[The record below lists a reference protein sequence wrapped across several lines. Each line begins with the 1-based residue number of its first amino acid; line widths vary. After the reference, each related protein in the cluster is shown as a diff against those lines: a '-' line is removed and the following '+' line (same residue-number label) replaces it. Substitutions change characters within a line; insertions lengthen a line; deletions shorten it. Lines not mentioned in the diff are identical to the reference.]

1 MRSLL
6 VLSSCWLIS
15 QSAVAGLKQQG
26 LSLVKRS
33 VVGIMAA
40 GLLLSPIENRQLLAQ
55 PKPTIKLIAPG
66 FIVPMWKLR
75 GRITQLRAD
84 GFEVSTSF
92 PTTRA
97 IEDRQQALNEALLD
111 PDCENLVCA
120 RGGYGTSD
128 LLPDIPYDQLI
139 THKRVIGYSDISA
152 LLSALWTQKGFVGIS
167 GPMPGAVTWHRGSEE
182 MRVLLGVMNGTVTTG
197 QIDVQPLSRDAQ
209 TTVIEGILYGGDMS
223 VLTNLIATPYM
234 PESLA
239 GYIVFFEALKE
250 NPYRLIRFLNQWQQ
264 SGVLDGVHAI
274 VLGRFDGLGG
284 NLDYL
289 HRQIVA
295 RVDCPVFVTEAF
307 GHRRP
312 LYPLPVGGRGKIEDG
327 TLSWQIP

>member
-1 MRSLL
+1 MRALL
-6 VLSSCWLIS
+6 VWLICW
-15 QSAVAGLKQQG
+15 QVGQVAISSPEQKV
-26 LSLVKRS
+26 SLVKRS
-33 VVGIMAA
+33 ALGMIVA
-40 GLLLSPIENRQLLAQ
+40 GLLAIPVGHREMLAEQ
-55 PKPTIKLIAPG
+55 QRPTVKLIAPG
-66 FIVPMWKLR
+66 FIVPMWKLT
-75 GRITQLRAD
+75 GRIARLRAD

-92 PTTRA
+92 PTSRSLD
-97 IEDRQQALNEALLD
+97 DRQRALNEALID

-128 LLPDIPYDQLI
+128 LLPNIPYDQLD
-139 THKRVIGYSDISA
+139 THKRVIGYSDISS

-182 MRVLLGVMNGTVTTG
+182 MRVLLGVMDGTMTTG
-197 QIDVQPLSRDAQ
+197 QIPVQQLSGNHQ
-209 TTVIEGILYGGDMS
+209 TIIEGTLYGGDMS

-250 NPYRLIRFLNQWQQ
+250 NNYRLIRFLNQWQQ
-264 SGVLDGVHAI
+264 SGMLDGVQAI
-274 VLGRFDGLGG
+274 ILGRFDGLGG
-284 NLDYL
+284 NLAYL
-289 HRQIVA
+289 HKQIVA
-295 RVDCPVFVTEAF
+295 RVDCPVFTTKAF

-312 LYPLPVGGRGKIEDG
+312 LYPLPVGGHGKIEDG

>member
-6 VLSSCWLIS
+6 VLLICLLVS
-15 QSAVAGLKQQG
+15 QLAVAGLERAGGSFIQ
-26 LSLVKRS
+26 RS
-33 VVGIMAA
+33 ALGIAVA
-40 GLLLSPIENRQLLAQ
+40 GLLALPVNHQGMVAEQ
-55 PKPTIKLIAPG
+55 KPTVKLIAPG

-75 GRITQLRAD
+75 GRIAQLKSD

-92 PTTRA
+92 PATRSL
-97 IEDRQQALNEALLD
+97 ENRQRALNEALLD

-128 LLPDIPYDQLI
+128 LLPDIPYDQLE
-139 THKRVIGYSDISA
+139 THKRIIGYSDISS
-152 LLSALWTQKGFVGIS
+152 LLSALWTQKGFIGLS

-182 MRVLLGVMNGTVTTG
+182 MRILLGVMDGTVKNG
-197 QIDVQPLSRDAQ
+197 QIPVQQLSGNDQ
-209 TTVIEGILYGGDMS
+209 TIIDGTLYGGDMS

-250 NPYRLIRFLNQWQQ
+250 NPYRLIRYLNQWQQ
-264 SGVLDGVHAI
+264 SGVLDGVQAI

-289 HRQIVA
+289 HKQVVA
-295 RVDCPVFVTEAF
+295 RVDCPVFITEAF

-312 LYPLPVGGRGKIEDG
+312 LYPLPVGGQGEIEGG
-327 TLSWQIP
+327 TLSWHIP